1 MPVSLGGV
9 LEDELGVGLG
19 CMSVSGQYDN
29 GVPMPED
36 EATAFFKGAGANAL
50 RTVGSALVLVLY
62 GEIKQAMAV
71 RPRPAIRCLVRPPRS
86 HRQ

>member
-29 GVPMPED
+29 GVPMPEAD
-36 EATAFFKGAGANAL
+36 ATAFFKGVYDAGCRCACFRSA
-50 RTVGSALVLVLY
+50 GSVPLLHAPLPVPCSA
-62 GEIKQAMAV
+62 G
-71 RPRPAIRCLVRPPRS
+71 
-86 HRQ
+86 